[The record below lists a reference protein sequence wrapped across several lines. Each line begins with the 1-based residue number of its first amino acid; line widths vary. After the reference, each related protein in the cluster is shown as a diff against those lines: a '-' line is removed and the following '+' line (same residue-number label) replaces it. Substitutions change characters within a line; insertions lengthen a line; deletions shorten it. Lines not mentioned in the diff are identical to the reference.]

1 MDIWALG
8 CVLYHLVTLEPP
20 FSGDNLIS
28 LGYNIVHKAPKALST
43 AYSPRLSALI
53 MKFLEKSPGSRPKI
67 SEIWDYFPSKYRAG
81 SKDPNALNSIPPN
94 TNKIELHDNTAAKLL
109 KVNEA
114 EPKKDNKVVTAWAS
128 PDKKTA
134 ISSIP
139 IRPAT
144 TSSSMR
150 PTISS
155 QENNVSS
162 DRVQNDKRG
171 YLGPTMA
178 SPVKL
183 NTIISPPKEKGR
195 NASPIKQT
203 AAVSS
208 LLEGITGNDS
218 NSLFSKRESQPQIQD
233 QKAEK
238 KQQSQQDTEST
249 VENKPRTFQV
259 IEISKMFCLHFL
271 GSCCKSNWQ

>member
-67 SEIWDYFPSKYRAG
+67 SETWDYFPSKYRG
-81 SKDPNALNSIPPN
+81 GKGDLNALNSIPAN

-109 KVNEA
+109 KVNEP
-114 EPKKDNKVVTAWAS
+114 EIKKDKAITSWAS

-155 QENNVSS
+155 QENVTS
-162 DRVQNDKRG
+162 DRALQNDRRG
-171 YLGPTMA
+171 HLGPTMA
-178 SPVKL
+178 SPMKI
-183 NTIISPPKEKGR
+183 NTIVSPPKEKAR
-195 NASPIKQT
+195 NSSPIKQT

-233 QKAEK
+233 QKTEK
-238 KQQSQQDTEST
+238 KQQFQQDTEST
-249 VENKPRTFQV
+249 VENKPRIFQV
-259 IEISKMFCLHFL
+259 IDIYRCLLFIFYR
-271 GSCCKSNWQ
+271 Q